1 MYDMK
6 KVLFLLVFC
15 VVGFCADAEIVCRS
29 IDNIGGT
36 NVVLVDRDASR
47 KIEITDAMLSNNGRE
62 YPVKQIRCDIV
73 DGVATC
79 KLTFKRLT
87 VFKNCK
93 VVLTTVDGEKMTVD
107 IQK

>member
-1 MYDMK
+1 MK

-15 VVGFCADAEIVCRS
+15 VVGFCADAKNRVPEHRTTS
-29 IDNIGGT
+29 EGQMLS
-36 NVVLVDRDASR
+36 LVDRDASR

-93 VVLTTVDGEKMTVD
+93 VVLTTAGGEKMIVD